1 MVVLVAPAVAEVS
14 PGKFCRLL
22 GPVSASQASFGV
34 TPAGGRSIPRA
45 PLEWIEL
52 ERMELGWEEGD
63 FELMDTPLPPL
74 KAIVFPA
81 PAAVPPILS
90 LPLKSMKMPFE
101 PLGTPPVP
109 AALVP
114 M

>member
-14 PGKFCRLL
+14 TGKFCSLL

-34 TPAGGRSIPRA
+34 TPAGARSIPRA
-45 PLEWIEL
+45 PLEWIQL
-52 ERMELGWEEGD
+52 ERMELGLVEGAI
-63 FELMDTPLPPL
+63 ELLNTPLPPL

-90 LPLKSMKMPFE
+90 LPLKSLQMPFR
-101 PLGTPPVP
+101 PWATPPVST
-109 AALVP
+109 
-114 M
+114 